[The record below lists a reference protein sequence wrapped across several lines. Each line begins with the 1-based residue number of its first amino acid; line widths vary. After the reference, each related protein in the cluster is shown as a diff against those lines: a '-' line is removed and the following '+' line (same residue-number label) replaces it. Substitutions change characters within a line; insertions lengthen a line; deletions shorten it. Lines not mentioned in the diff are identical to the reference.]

1 MLIIDTRDSD
11 TIDRALKKYKKK
23 FEKSGVL
30 REIRSRRE
38 YRKPSVQKRTTL
50 LKAKYRQKMVN
61 SGKFS

>member
-38 YRKPSVQKRTTL
+38 YKKPSVKRRATL